1 MDLDAFNKATTQ
13 LTRDYFPD
21 ARARRVDVLAD
32 GVEVAAVRLVVA
44 ELDHEV
50 SFVALACFAPRPPL
64 VGGECLYVSIGSLGR
79 KSANLGTVLSTS
91 LVYPSTVS
99 YPSSPA
105 SPAESV

>member
-44 ELDHEV
+44 Q
-50 SFVALACFAPRPPL
+50 L
-64 VGGECLYVSIGSLGR
+64 VH
-79 KSANLGTVLSTS
+79 
-91 LVYPSTVS
+91 
-99 YPSSPA
+99 
-105 SPAESV
+105 